1 MGRKGAMA
9 DERVRAAGA
18 RKTRAAWEEEMG
30 KVPLS
35 DEDGRKLGKL
45 ELFGTRHSPGSLA
58 APGLVTRALCATQ
71 RGVRGLYFP

>member
-1 MGRKGAMA
+1 
-9 DERVRAAGA
+9 
-18 RKTRAAWEEEMG
+18 MG

-45 ELFGTRHSPGSLA
+45 ELFGTRHNPGSLA

-71 RGVRGLYFP
+71 RGGRGLYFP